1 MLLVFF
7 YWKVANKKEEVK
19 NEKNYIAQN
28 RWDCKREREGESNSL
43 VKISFICYAKKYI
56 DKKRIDYRLSS
67 LNNRL
72 REHRLS
78 FLSYF
83 NKIGEKD
90 RYAWQRLHK

>member
-1 MLLVFF
+1 MRKTISHKTIETV
-7 YWKVANKKEEVK
+7 
-19 NEKNYIAQN
+19 
-28 RWDCKREREGESNSL
+28 RERERERE
-43 VKISFICYAKKYI
+43 ICYAKKYI

-78 FLSYF
+78 FLNYF

-90 RYAWQRLHK
+90 RYA